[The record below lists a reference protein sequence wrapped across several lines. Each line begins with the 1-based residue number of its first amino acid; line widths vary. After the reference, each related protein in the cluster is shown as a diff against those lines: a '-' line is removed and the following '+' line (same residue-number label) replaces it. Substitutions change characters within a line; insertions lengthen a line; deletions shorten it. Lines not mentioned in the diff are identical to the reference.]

1 MRDDAKLRG
10 EIGTRADQRR
20 FSCRGTIRET
30 SMNVQ
35 DRSAKTIPPEQLKA
49 VERIYRD
56 WDKALS
62 ENDVERLLAI
72 YAPDATIESPLIPHL
87 MGIKTGICRGRDQIR
102 ALLEKVAE
110 RKPAIRK
117 YYRTGFFTD
126 GEKLMWEYPRA
137 APEGEQIDF
146 VEVME
151 IRDNLIQHHRVYW
164 GWFGFNVLQEDRYH

>member
-1 MRDDAKLRG
+1 
-10 EIGTRADQRR
+10 
-20 FSCRGTIRET
+20 
-30 SMNVQ
+30 MNVQ
-35 DRSAKTIPPEQLKA
+35 VRNSKMVPPERLKA
-49 VERIYRD
+49 VERIYHD

-72 YAPDATIESPLIPHL
+72 YAPDATIESPLIPNL
-87 MGIKTGICRGRDQIR
+87 MGTKSGICRGREQIR
-102 ALLEKVAE
+102 ALLTKVAE
-110 RKPAIRK
+110 RKPAMRK

-126 GEKLMWEYPRA
+126 GETLMWEYPRA

-164 GWFGFNVLQEDRYH
+164 GWLGFNVLQEDRYH

>member
-1 MRDDAKLRG
+1 
-10 EIGTRADQRR
+10 
-20 FSCRGTIRET
+20 
-30 SMNVQ
+30 MNIQ
-35 DRSAKTIPPEQLKA
+35 DRTPRATPPEQLKA
-49 VERIYRD
+49 VERIYHD

-62 ENDVERLLAI
+62 ENDVERLVAL

-87 MGIKTGICRGRDQIR
+87 MGTKTGICRGRDEIR

-110 RKPAIRK
+110 RKPATRQ

-137 APEGEQIDF
+137 APAGEQIDF

-151 IRDNLIQHHRVYW
+151 IRDNLIRHHRVYW